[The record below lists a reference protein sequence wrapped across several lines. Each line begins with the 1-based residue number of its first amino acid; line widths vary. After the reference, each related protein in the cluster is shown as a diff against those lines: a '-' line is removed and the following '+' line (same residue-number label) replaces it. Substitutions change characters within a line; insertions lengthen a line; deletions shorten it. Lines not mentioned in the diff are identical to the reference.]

1 MIVSPPLLLI
11 FKFLE
16 GSWANYA
23 LFFHQQFYMCQAVNK
38 TGLVPALT
46 ELRVR
51 SVIRHLANT
60 LKHKCLF
67 KKINKY
73 I

>member
-16 GSWANYA
+16 GSSWANYA
-23 LFFHQQFYMCQAVNK
+23 LFFHQQFYICQAVNK

-46 ELRVR
+46 ELRAR
-51 SVIRHLANT
+51 HDIRHLANT

-67 KKINKY
+67 KKN
-73 I
+73 